1 MKKILQFLRKRTPAA
16 QAVAHDQQKR
26 RELSSRD
33 VLWESLVANR
43 INAGR

>member
-1 MKKILQFLRKRTPAA
+1 MKKILQFLKKRTPAA

>member
-1 MKKILQFLRKRTPAA
+1 MKKILQFLKKRTPAA
-16 QAVAHDQQKR
+16 KAVAYDRQKR